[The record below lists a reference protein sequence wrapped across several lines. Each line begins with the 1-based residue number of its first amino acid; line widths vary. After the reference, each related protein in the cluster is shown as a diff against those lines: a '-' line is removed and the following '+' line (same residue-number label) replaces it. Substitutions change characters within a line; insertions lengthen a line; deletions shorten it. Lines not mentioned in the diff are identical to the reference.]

1 MSAAVPA
8 DLIIGSPP
16 PAPRARPR
24 VLLIGTAFAVGAMVL
39 FFAGLFAIYIQ
50 QRSGVLHAGG
60 TWIPKGGDIP
70 TAPGSVAMVG
80 VAMSAVTMQWAVWAI
95 GHDDRPR
102 AYMALGITAVL
113 GLAFINSMAFFL
125 IQSGLNVHTTMG
137 LLVFT
142 LVGAEMAAVGAGIAF
157 IGLMAFRT
165 LGGQYS
171 GKDTEGVTA
180 AAIYWYATVAVYFG
194 VWLLVFIEK

>member
-1 MSAAVPA
+1 MSVVPA
-8 DLIIGSPP
+8 DLALGTPP
-16 PAPRARPR
+16 PALPARPR
-24 VLLIGTAFAVGAMVL
+24 VLLIGTAFAVSAMVL
-39 FFAGLFAIYIQ
+39 GFAGLFALYIQ
-50 QRSGVLHAGG
+50 QRAGVLQAGG
-60 TWIPKGGDIP
+60 AWLPKGADIP

-80 VAMSAVTMQWAVWAI
+80 LVMSGFTMQWAVWAI

-102 AYMALGITAVL
+102 TYMALGLTAAI

-125 IQSGLNVHTTMG
+125 TQSGLNVHSLTG
-137 LLVFT
+137 LLVFS
-142 LVGAEMAAVGAGIAF
+142 LVGAHIAAVGAGIAF

-171 GKDTEGVTA
+171 GKDTEGIAA
-180 AAIYWYATVAVYFG
+180 AAIYWYAIIALYFG

>member
-1 MSAAVPA
+1 LSSAVPA
-8 DLIIGSPP
+8 DLILGSPP

-39 FFAGLFAIYIQ
+39 FFAALFAVYIQ
-50 QRSGVLHAGG
+50 QRAGVRQAGG
-60 TWIPKGGDIP
+60 TWLPKGSDIP

-80 VAMSAVTMQWAVWAI
+80 MAMSAVTMQWAVWSVS
-95 GHDDRPR
+95 HDDRPR
-102 AYMALGITAVL
+102 AYMALGITGVL

-125 IQSGLNVHTTMG
+125 IQSGLNVHSTTG

-142 LVGAEMAAVGAGIAF
+142 LIGAQVAAVGAGIVF

-171 GKDTEGVTA
+171 GKDSEGVTA

-194 VWLLVFIEK
+194 VWLLIFIEK

>member
-1 MSAAVPA
+1 MSVVPA
-8 DLIIGSPP
+8 DLALGTPP
-16 PAPRARPR
+16 PALPARPR
-24 VLLIGTAFAVGAMVL
+24 VLLIGTAFAVGAVVL
-39 FFAGLFAIYIQ
+39 GFAGLFALYIQ
-50 QRSGVLHAGG
+50 QRAGVLQAGG
-60 TWIPKGGDIP
+60 AWLPKGADIP

-80 VAMSAVTMQWAVWAI
+80 LVMSGFTMQWAVWAI

-102 AYMALGITAVL
+102 TYMALGLTAAI

-125 IQSGLNVHTTMG
+125 TQSGLSVHSLTG
-137 LLVFT
+137 LLVFS
-142 LVGAEMAAVGAGIAF
+142 LVGAHIAAVGAGIAF

-171 GKDTEGVTA
+171 GKDTEGIAA
-180 AAIYWYATVAVYFG
+180 AAIYWYAIIALYFG